1 MRKRHL
7 TYPVSSRQAMAAV
20 EDEKPIRFSSL
31 FWNYF
36 QFWPIIL
43 MCTIIG
49 GTCAYLYLRYTSP
62 KYSAAMKVLIR
73 DETSSGQISEATV
86 FEDLGLISRSGNIEN
101 EMEVLQSVNLMRNV
115 VTNLGLQHRYIH
127 IGSIRDV
134 DVYGEAPFRIAQW
147 QPVDSILNPW
157 PVLTVSVRDSI
168 GFTILWNGNRY
179 DGQFGDNCR
188 FPLGSIRLVRRF
200 GMPTAAFRDDFR
212 LILRST
218 DAAASSL
225 SAGLTVKSIGKRS
238 TVLEVSLIDE
248 VQDRAR
254 DVLNELARVYDQSNL
269 GEKNRIYVNTIAFI
283 DERLQKLTAE
293 LMDVESEVERRKSG
307 NSVFD
312 LSLEAPLL
320 REESR
325 DYARSV
331 SDAEIQLDIIR
342 NIRAFLN
349 KDPEHF
355 DFIPSNVGINNLTLT
370 GMLEQFNQL
379 LLERQKAVSMLGPS
393 NPQLKA
399 MDEQLATLR
408 TNIKR
413 NMDGLERDLSS
424 TRNILSG
431 KGQDLQN
438 KLKRLPGHERALI
451 EVQRQQSIKQNLYLY
466 LLQKREEAELSRT
479 VSVSNNKVVEHAR
492 PLGQVAPVRRNIW
505 ALGLGGGFMFP
516 ILLISLLQ
524 ALNTRVRNLDDIRRH
539 TRVPLLGLINYDN
552 AKNPVAVTGES
563 RTVISEM
570 FRLIR
575 ANLQFIGSRQRIQT
589 IMVTSSVSG
598 EGKSFVSLNL
608 AITLALAGKRVLLLE
623 LDMRNPRIHRTLG
636 LGRQPEKGITRYLSD
651 DQVDWHDLLRRSEV
665 EEGLDII
672 TCGLIPPNPSEL
684 LMGDRIERLFK
695 EAAEEYDYIVVD
707 TAPVGL
713 VSDALLL
720 NRLADTTLYV
730 VRKDVTS
737 LAHLEII
744 EEAASLDKLPRP
756 HIVMNAVRRS
766 FLGYGEGYLY
776 GYGDYHS
783 GEGGSRFKNA
793 WKRLLGRNA

>member
-1 MRKRHL
+1 
-7 TYPVSSRQAMAAV
+7 
-20 EDEKPIRFSSL
+20 
-31 FWNYF
+31 
-36 QFWPIIL
+36 
-43 MCTIIG
+43 
-49 GTCAYLYLRYTSP
+49 
-62 KYSAAMKVLIR
+62 MKVLIR

-134 DVYGEAPFRIAQW
+134 DVYKDAPFGIAQW
-147 QPVDSILNPW
+147 QPSDSVLNPW
-157 PVLTVSVRDSI
+157 PVLNVHIRDSVSYSVQ
-168 GFTILWNGNRY
+168 WV
-179 DGQFGDNCR
+179 GQQYEG
-188 FPLGSIRLVRRF
+188 RF
-200 GMPTAAFRDDFR
+200 GEICRIPAGSLRLARRNGVPVIAFRDDYR
-212 LILRST
+212 IVLRST
-218 DAAASSL
+218 DAAAASL

-248 VQDRAR
+248 VQERAR

-269 GEKNRIYVNTIAFI
+269 DEKNRIYVNTIAFI

-293 LMDVESEVERRKSG
+293 LTEVESEVERRKSG

-312 LSLEAPLL
+312 LSLEAPLI

-325 DYARSV
+325 EYARSV

-342 NIRAFLN
+342 NIRSFLD

-370 GMLEQFNQL
+370 GMLEQFNRL
-379 LLERQKAVSMLGPS
+379 LLERQKAATVLGPT

-399 MDEQLATLR
+399 MDDQLATLR
-408 TNIKR
+408 LNIKR

-424 TRNILSG
+424 TRKILSG

-438 KLKRLPGHERALI
+438 KLKKLPGNERALI

-479 VSVSNNKVVEHAR
+479 VSVSNNKVVEPAR
-492 PLGQVAPVRRNIW
+492 SLGQVSPVRRNIW

-516 ILLISLLQ
+516 ILLVSLLQ

-539 TRVPLLGLINYDN
+539 TRVPLLGMINYDN
-552 AKNPVAVTGES
+552 AEKPIAVTGES
-563 RTVISEM
+563 RSVISEM

-608 AITLALAGKRVLLLE
+608 AITLALTGKRVLLLE

-636 LGRQPEKGITRYLSD
+636 LGRQPEKGITRYLAD
-651 DQVDWHDLLRRSEV
+651 DEVDWRDLLRKSEV
-665 EEGLDII
+665 EAGLDII

-684 LMGDRIERLFK
+684 LMGERIERLFR
-695 EAAEEYDYIVVD
+695 EAANEYDYIVLD

-744 EEAASLDKLPRP
+744 EEAATLDKLPRP

-776 GYGDYHS
+776 GYGDYQSDRQTS
-783 GEGGSRFKNA
+783 GFKKWWRRMRGMKA
-793 WKRLLGRNA
+793 

>member
-1 MRKRHL
+1 LRKRHL
-7 TYPVSSRQAMAAV
+7 TYPVSSRQALAAA

-36 QFWPIIL
+36 QFWPVIL
-43 MCTIIG
+43 LSTLIG
-49 GTCAYLYLRYTSP
+49 GMASYMYLRYTSP
-62 KYSAAMKVLIR
+62 RYSAAMKVLIR

-115 VTNLGLQHRYIH
+115 VNNLGLQHRYIH

-134 DVYGEAPFRIAQW
+134 DVYKDAPFTIAQW
-147 QPVDSILNPW
+147 QPADSILNPW
-157 PVLTVSVRDSI
+157 PVLIVRMRDTMVYSVQWGGRQYE
-168 GFTILWNGNRY
+168 GR
-179 DGQFGDNCR
+179 FGESCR
-188 FPLGSIRLVRRF
+188 FPGGSLLLARRS
-200 GMPTAAFRDDFR
+200 GVPANAYRDDFR

-218 DAAASSL
+218 DVAGASL

-248 VQDRAR
+248 VQARAR

-269 GEKNRIYVNTIAFI
+269 DEKNQIYVNTIAFI

-293 LMDVESEVERRKSG
+293 LTDVESEVERRKLG

-312 LSLEAPLL
+312 LSLEAPLI

-325 DYARSV
+325 EYARSV

-342 NIRAFLN
+342 NIRSFLD

-370 GMLEQFNQL
+370 GMLEQFNRL
-379 LLERQKAVSMLGPS
+379 LLERQKAASVLGPT

-399 MDEQLATLR
+399 MDDQLATLR
-408 TNIKR
+408 LNIKR

-424 TRNILSG
+424 TRKILSG

-438 KLKRLPGHERALI
+438 KLKRLPGNERALI

-479 VSVSNNKVVEHAR
+479 VSVSNNKVVEPAR
-492 PLGQVAPVRRNIW
+492 QLGQVSPVRRNIW

-539 TRVPLLGLINYDN
+539 TQVPLLGLINYDN
-552 AKNPVAVTGES
+552 AQNPIAVTGDS
-563 RTVISEM
+563 RSVISEM

-608 AITLALAGKRVLLLE
+608 SITLALAGKRVLLLE

-636 LGRQPEKGITRYLSD
+636 LGRQPEKGITRYLAD
-651 DQVDWHDLLRRSEV
+651 DQIDWHDLLRRSEV
-665 EEGLDII
+665 ETGLDII

-684 LMGDRIERLFK
+684 LMGERIERLFK
-695 EAAEEYDYIVVD
+695 EAADEYDYIVVD

-737 LAHLEII
+737 LSHLEII
-744 EEAASLDKLPRP
+744 EEAAALDKLPRP

-776 GYGDYHS
+776 GYGDYRS
-783 GEGGSRFKNA
+783 GQPKSALRKWWRQLRGHNS
-793 WKRLLGRNA
+793 

>member
-7 TYPVSSRQAMAAV
+7 TYPVSSRQALAATA
-20 EDEKPIRFSSL
+20 EEKPIRFSSL

-36 QFWPIIL
+36 QFWPIIFVSTL
-43 MCTIIG
+43 IG
-49 GTCAYLYLRYTSP
+49 GVGAFLYLRYTSP
-62 KYSAAMKVLIR
+62 KYSATIKVLIR

-101 EMEVLQSVNLMRNV
+101 EMEVLQSVQLMRQV
-115 VTNLGLQHRYIH
+115 VSNLGLEHRYIH

-134 DVYGEAPFRIAQW
+134 DVYTQAPFRIAQW
-147 QPVDSILNPW
+147 RAADSILDPW
-157 PVLTVSVRDSI
+157 PIFTVSVRDTI
-168 GFTILWNGNRY
+168 GFAVQWGGKSY
-179 DGQFGDNCR
+179 EG
-188 FPLGSIRLVRRF
+188 RF
-200 GMPTAAFRDDFR
+200 GESCRMPMGTLRLARRTAAPVTSFRDDFR
-212 LILRST
+212 VILRSN
-218 DAAASSL
+218 DAAAAAF
-225 SAGLTVKSIGKRS
+225 AGGLIVKSIGKRS
-238 TVLEVSLIDE
+238 TVLEVSLNDE

-269 GEKNRIYVNTIAFI
+269 GEKNKIYVNTIAFI
-283 DERLQKLTAE
+283 DERLEKLIAE
-293 LMDVESEVERRKSG
+293 LSDVESEVERRKSG
-307 NSVFD
+307 HSVFD

-320 REESR
+320 REETR
-325 DYARSV
+325 DYNRSV

-342 NIRAFLN
+342 NIRNFLDR
-349 KDPEHF
+349 DPEHF

-370 GMLEQFNQL
+370 GMLEQFNRL
-379 LLERQKAVSMLGPS
+379 LLERQQAASMLGPS

-399 MDEQLATLR
+399 MDDQLATLR

-413 NMDGLERDLSS
+413 NMDGLERDLSA

-431 KGQDLQN
+431 KNQALQR
-438 KLKRLPGHERALI
+438 KLKGLPGQERALI
-451 EVQRQQSIKQNLYLY
+451 EVQRQQSIKENLYLY

-479 VSVSNNKVVEHAR
+479 VSVSNNKVVEPAR

-505 ALGLGGGFMFP
+505 ALGIGGGFMFP

-524 ALNTRVRNLDDIRRH
+524 ALNTRVRNVDDIRKH

-552 AKNPVAVTGES
+552 GKHPVAVTGQS

-575 ANLQFIGSRQRIQT
+575 ANLQFIGSRTPIRT
-589 IMVTSSVSG
+589 ILVTSSVSG

-636 LGRQPEKGITRYLSD
+636 LSRDPERGITRYLSD
-651 DQVDWHDLLRRSEV
+651 DRVDWRELLRRSEV
-665 EEGLDII
+665 ESGLDII

-684 LMGDRIERLFK
+684 LMGDRIERLFR
-695 EAAEEYDYIVVD
+695 EAAEAYDYIVVD

-730 VRKDVTS
+730 VRKGITR

-744 EEAASLDKLPRP
+744 EEAAGLDKLPRP

-776 GYGDYHS
+776 GYGDYRSDSSRKGLKSLWRGIS
-783 GEGGSRFKNA
+783 GRWA
-793 WKRLLGRNA
+793 

>member
-1 MRKRHL
+1 
-7 TYPVSSRQAMAAV
+7 
-20 EDEKPIRFSSL
+20 
-31 FWNYF
+31 
-36 QFWPIIL
+36 
-43 MCTIIG
+43 
-49 GTCAYLYLRYTSP
+49 
-62 KYSAAMKVLIR
+62 MKVLIR
-73 DETSSGQISEATV
+73 DETNSGQISEATV

-115 VTNLGLQHRYIH
+115 VSNLGLQYRYIH

-134 DVYGEAPFRIAQW
+134 DVYQAAPFRVAGW
-147 QPVDSILNPW
+147 LPADSIMNPW
-157 PVLTVSVRDSI
+157 PVLTVHVKD
-168 GFTILWNGNRY
+168 TIEYDVLWSGQRY
-179 DGQFGDNCR
+179 KG
-188 FPLGSIRLVRRF
+188 RF
-200 GMPTAAFRDDFR
+200 GETCRLPVGVVRMERKSGAPVADYKDDYR
-212 LILRST
+212 ILLRST
-218 DAAASSL
+218 DAAAANYSS
-225 SAGLTVKSIGKRS
+225 GLTVKSIGKRS
-238 TVLEVSLIDE
+238 TVLEVSLTDE
-248 VQDRAR
+248 VQERAK

-269 GEKNRIYVNTIAFI
+269 SEKNRIYVNTIVFI
-283 DERLQKLTAE
+283 DERLEKLTAE
-293 LMDVESEVERRKSG
+293 LMEVESEVERRKSG

-312 LSLEAPLL
+312 LSIEAPSL

-325 DYARSV
+325 EYARSV

-342 NIRAFLN
+342 NIRAFLD
-349 KDPEHF
+349 KDRDHF

-370 GMLEQFNQL
+370 GMLEEFNRL
-379 LLERQKAVSMLGPS
+379 LLERQKAVALLGPS

-399 MDEQLATLR
+399 MDDQLASLR
-408 TNIKR
+408 TNIRR
-413 NMDGLERDLSS
+413 NMDGLERDLSA
-424 TRNILSG
+424 TRNILYS
-431 KGQDLQN
+431 KGQALQN
-438 KLKRLPGHERALI
+438 KLKGLPGHERALI

-479 VSVSNNKVVEHAR
+479 VSVSNNKVVEPAR
-492 PLGQVAPVRRNIW
+492 PLGQVSPVRRNIW

-539 TRVPLLGLINYDN
+539 TRVPLLGLINYDH
-552 AKNPVAVTGES
+552 AENPVAVTGQS

-636 LGRQPEKGITRYLSD
+636 LGRESEKGITRYLSD
-651 DQVDWHDLLRRSEV
+651 ERVDWHDLLRRSEV
-665 EEGLDII
+665 EPGLDMI

-684 LMGDRIERLFK
+684 LMGERIEQLFR
-695 EAAEEYDYIVVD
+695 EASETYDYIVMD

-730 VRKDVTS
+730 VRKDVTR

-744 EEAASLDKLPRP
+744 EEAANLDKLPRP

-776 GYGDYHS
+776 GYGDYRS
-783 GEGGSRFKNA
+783 GESYEGLKGW
-793 WKRLLGRNA
+793 WKRMTGKND

>member
-1 MRKRHL
+1 
-7 TYPVSSRQAMAAV
+7 MAAV
-20 EDEKPIRFSSL
+20 EEEKPIRFSSL

-43 MCTIIG
+43 LSTLIG
-49 GTCAYLYLRYTSP
+49 GVGSFLYLRYTSP
-62 KYSAAMKVLIR
+62 KYSSAMKVLIR

-115 VTNLGLQHRYIH
+115 VSNLGLQHRYIH

-134 DVYGEAPFRIAQW
+134 DVYGEAPFRIAGW
-147 QPVDSILNPW
+147 QPADSLLNPW
-157 PVLTVSVRDSI
+157 PALIVSIRDTT
-168 GFTILWNGNRY
+168 GYAILFGGNRY
-179 DGQFGDNCR
+179 KGRFGESCRLPVGTIRLMRRSGASIAAFGDDYR
-188 FPLGSIRLVRRF
+188 VI
-200 GMPTAAFRDDFR
+200 M
-212 LILRST
+212 RST
-218 DAAASSL
+218 DAAAATL

-238 TVLEVSLIDE
+238 TVLEVSLTDE
-248 VQDRAR
+248 VQERAR

-269 GEKNRIYVNTIAFI
+269 GEKNKIYVNTIVFI
-283 DERLQKLTAE
+283 DERLEKLTAE
-293 LMDVESEVERRKSG
+293 LSEVESEVERRKSG
-307 NSVFD
+307 HSVFD

-342 NIRAFLN
+342 NIRSFLD

-370 GMLEQFNQL
+370 GMLEQFNRL
-379 LLERQKAVSMLGPS
+379 LLDRQKASSLLGSS
-393 NPQLKA
+393 NPQLTS
-399 MDEQLATLR
+399 MDDQLATLR

-424 TRNILSG
+424 TRNILTS
-431 KGQDLQN
+431 KGQALQN
-438 KLKRLPGHERALI
+438 KLKGLPGHERALI

-479 VSVSNNKVVEHAR
+479 VSVSNNKVVDPAR

-505 ALGLGGGFMFP
+505 ALGFGGGFMFP

-539 TRVPLLGLINYDN
+539 TQVPLLGLINYDEGE
-552 AKNPVAVTGES
+552 KPVAITGDS

-575 ANLQFIGSRQRIQT
+575 ANLQFIGSRQRIKT
-589 IMVTSSVSG
+589 ILVTSSVSG

-623 LDMRNPRIHRTLG
+623 LDMRNPRIHRTLK
-636 LGRQPEKGITRYLSD
+636 LGRDADKGITRYLSD
-651 DQVDWHDLLRRSEV
+651 DQIDWHDLLRKSEV
-665 EEGLDII
+665 ERGLDII

-684 LMGDRIERLFK
+684 LIGDRIEQLFR
-695 EAAEEYDYIVVD
+695 EAVESYDYIVVD
-707 TAPVGL
+707 SAPVGL

-720 NRLADTTLYV
+720 NRLADTTLFV
-730 VRKDVTS
+730 VRKDVTR

-776 GYGDYHS
+776 GYGNYQAGERRS
-783 GEGGSRFKNA
+783 GIKRL
-793 WKRLLGRNA
+793 WKRLKGGRA

>member
-20 EDEKPIRFSSL
+20 EEEKPIRFSSL

-36 QFWPIIL
+36 QFWPIIF
-43 MCTIIG
+43 MSTIMGGIG
-49 GTCAYLYLRYTSP
+49 SYLYLRYTSP
-62 KYSAAMKVLIR
+62 KYNATMKVLIR

-115 VTNLGLQHRYIH
+115 VVNLGLQHRYIH

-134 DVYGEAPFRIAQW
+134 DVYREAPFSIAEW
-147 QPVDSILNPW
+147 QPVDSVLNPW
-157 PVLTVSVRDSI
+157 PALTISVRDTL
-168 GFTILWNGNRY
+168 GFSVLWGGKRF
-179 DGQFGDNCR
+179 DGRFGERCR
-188 FPLGSIRLVRRF
+188 FPAGMLRLVRKN
-200 GMPTAAFRDDFR
+200 AAPVTDFKDNFR

-218 DAAASSL
+218 DAAASAL
-225 SAGLTVKSIGKRS
+225 AAGLTVKSIGKRS
-238 TVLEVSLIDE
+238 TVLEVSLTDE

-254 DVLNELARVYDQSNL
+254 DILNELASVYDQSNL
-269 GEKNRIYVNTIAFI
+269 DEKNQIYVNTIIFI

-293 LMDVESEVERRKSG
+293 LTDVESEVERRKSG
-307 NSVFD
+307 NAVFD

-320 REESR
+320 REETR
-325 DYARSV
+325 EYAKSV

-342 NIRAFLN
+342 NIRAFLD
-349 KDPEHF
+349 KDPDHF

-370 GMLEQFNQL
+370 GMLEQFNLL
-379 LLERQKAVSMLGPS
+379 LLERQKAKSVLGPS

-399 MDEQLATLR
+399 MDDQLASLR
-408 TNIKR
+408 TNIKL

-424 TRNILSG
+424 TRKILSG

-451 EVQRQQSIKQNLYLY
+451 EVQRQLSIKQNLYLY

-479 VSVSNNKVVEHAR
+479 VSVSNNKVVEPAR
-492 PLGQVAPVRRNIW
+492 PLGQVSPVRRNIW
-505 ALGLGGGFMFP
+505 ALGLGGGFIFP

-539 TRVPLLGLINYDN
+539 TRVPLLGLINYDE
-552 AKNPVAVTGES
+552 AKNPVAVTGDS

-575 ANLQFIGSRQRIQT
+575 ANLQFIGSRQRIQV

-636 LGRQPEKGITRYLSD
+636 LGRESDKGITRYLSD
-651 DQVDWHDLLRRSEV
+651 EKVDWHDLLRRSEV
-665 EEGLDII
+665 EAGLDII

-684 LMGDRIERLFK
+684 LMGERIERLFK
-695 EAAEEYDYIVVD
+695 EASETYDYIVVD

-720 NRLADTTLYV
+720 NRLVDTTLYV

-744 EEAASLDKLPRP
+744 EEAANLDKLPRP

-776 GYGDYHS
+776 GYGDYQS
-783 GEGGSRFKNA
+783 GKTASGFKKIWNRMRGLNA
-793 WKRLLGRNA
+793 